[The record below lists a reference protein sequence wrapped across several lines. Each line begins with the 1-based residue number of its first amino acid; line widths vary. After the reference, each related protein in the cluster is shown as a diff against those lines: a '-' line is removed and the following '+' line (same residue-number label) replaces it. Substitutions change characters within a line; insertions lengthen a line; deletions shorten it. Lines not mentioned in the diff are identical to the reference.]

1 LGDFAEDVAGMQVP
15 RGVAPVA
22 ALVEVEPFGFRL
34 AMVIK
39 VTALAPSS
47 NGQRAAAAVSVVD
60 VFEVLA
66 HALQP
71 GHVIVAP
78 PVRSTWS
85 ARSHKTRGTCWR
97 PVSTLATVLRLY
109 PVTSASRA
117 WPYPAARRQ
126 AASSA
131 PKAPRACPVVA
142 GSLTVSPS
150 SSYQGCQHS
159 VANPGRCRPT
169 PVTVGLH
176 GVTSCVEQ
184 TRSRR

>member
-85 ARSHKTRGTCWR
+85 ARFQEDARDMLAAFQR
-97 PVSTLATVLRLY
+97 LATVLRLY

-117 WPYPAARRQ
+117 WPYPAARR
-126 AASSA
+126 
-131 PKAPRACPVVA
+131 
-142 GSLTVSPS
+142 
-150 SSYQGCQHS
+150 
-159 VANPGRCRPT
+159 
-169 PVTVGLH
+169 
-176 GVTSCVEQ
+176 
-184 TRSRR
+184 